1 MREERERPVV
11 CVRSKKSSQLYT
23 DNWYLRPSRSPSHSG
38 SEPHRHSPVEV
49 VSTVSP
55 ARPPYERQ
63 ISRVRSL
70 SVFSSH
76 SHIHPDTQNHHRDED
91 NISLDFDIL
100 EEEVRRDGA
109 GSALTVDTFQRRD
122 KARRT

>member
-1 MREERERPVV
+1 MV

-49 VSTVSP
+49 VTTVSP

-76 SHIHPDTQNHHRDED
+76 SHIHPDTQNQHRDED

-100 EEEVRRDGA
+100 EEEVRRGGA

>member
-1 MREERERPVV
+1 MRGEREVDYSRLSL
-11 CVRSKKSSQLYT
+11 RSNKNSQLYT

-38 SEPHRHSPVEV
+38 SDQHRHSPVEIMAGPSRTS
-49 VSTVSP
+49 VSQ

-76 SHIHPDTQNHHRDED
+76 SHIHPDTQPDTGD
-91 NISLDFDIL
+91 TISLDFDVL
-100 EEEVRRDGA
+100 DEEPEVSRTGVC
-109 GSALTVDTFQRRD
+109 LTVI
-122 KARRT
+122 